1 MRASPDDILGMAFFA
16 RVVQAKSF
24 SDAARSLGL
33 SKSAVSARVSRLE
46 KKLGVRLLHRTTRRL
61 ALTADGV
68 RLYERCAR
76 VVAEADEAA
85 EIAAG
90 ASATPRGL
98 LRVHALP
105 AFAEAYLTQPIARF
119 LAKYPDVRIELRL
132 GDRLPDL
139 ALDGLDV
146 SIVMMQRLA
155 DSALLA
161 RKLAT
166 ARVVT
171 CAAPSYLRRHGIPFR
186 PQDLVHHD
194 CLSHSVVQ
202 FEDWHFETE
211 EGPVS
216 LRAGATLSVDD
227 RGFLRQAA
235 VDGLGIAML
244 PDALVA
250 ADLEAGRLQPILE
263 GFQNIQLA
271 VNAVHPHGR
280 QPPASVR
287 AFLDHLS
294 SCFRQPP
301 WQRALPEP
309 AAADASIKRR
319 KRAAIAITEQDAER
333 LRSVAQLYEAVDAP
347 GVARLEDTLSRVRV
361 YRPTKLPRSAVTMN
375 SRTICREASGREQAL
390 TLVYPWDAGEGR
402 VSVLSV
408 SGCALLGA
416 SVGSSF
422 EHGGR
427 TLTIASLEYQP
438 EAAGDQ
444 HL

>member
-16 RVVQAKSF
+16 RVVQAQSF
-24 SDAARSLGL
+24 SDAARLLGV

-46 KKLGVRLLHRTTRRL
+46 EKLGVRLLHRTTRRL

-76 VVAEADEAA
+76 VVAEADDAA
-85 EIAAG
+85 EVAAG

-105 AFAEAYLTQPIARF
+105 AFAETYLTGPVARF
-119 LAKYPDVRIELRL
+119 LAQYPDVRIELRL

-146 SIVMMQRLA
+146 SIVMTRRLA
-155 DSALLA
+155 DSGLLA
-161 RKLAT
+161 RKLAK

-171 CAAPSYLRRHGIPFR
+171 CAAPSYLRRYGIPFR
-186 PQDLVHHD
+186 PQDLVHHQ

-202 FEDWHFETE
+202 LEDWHFVTD

-216 LRAGATLSVDD
+216 LRAGARITVDD

-235 VDGLGIAML
+235 IDGLGITML
-244 PDALVA
+244 PDPLVA
-250 ADLEAGRLQPILE
+250 PDLAAGRLLPILE
-263 GFQNIQLA
+263 GFQSTELT
-271 VNAVHPHGR
+271 VSAVHPHG
-280 QPPASVR
+280 QKPPAHVR
-287 AFLDHLS
+287 AFLDHLAG
-294 SCFRQPP
+294 CFRQPP
-301 WQRALPEP
+301 WQRTVRDTKPST
-309 AAADASIKRR
+309 AAAKKHQRGE
-319 KRAAIAITEQDAER
+319 AITEQDAQR
-333 LRSVAQLYEAVDAP
+333 LLAVADLYAP
-347 GVARLEDTLSRVRV
+347 IDEHGVARLRDRLARIRTV
-361 YRPTKLPRSAVTMN
+361 SAVKMPRGTVSMN
-375 SRTICREASGREQAL
+375 SRLICKDGAGQEQTL
-390 TLVYPWDAGEGR
+390 TLVYPWETAEHR
-402 VSVLSV
+402 LSVLSAG
-408 SGCALLGA
+408 GCSVLGA
-416 SVGSSF
+416 TVGGSF

-427 TLTIASLEYQP
+427 TFTIASLAYQP